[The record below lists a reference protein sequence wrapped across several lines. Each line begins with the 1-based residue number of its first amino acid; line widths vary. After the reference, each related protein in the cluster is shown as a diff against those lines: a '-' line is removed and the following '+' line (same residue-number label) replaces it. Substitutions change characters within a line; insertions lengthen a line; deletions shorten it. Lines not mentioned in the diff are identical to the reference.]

1 MRELPWPF
9 MHSDSRSLRFG
20 GLINATN
27 GSAVAVADAFH
38 RSRSFS
44 YFLIY
49 LALSLL
55 FAFLLAGAYHVTA
68 IGAFERQKTE
78 EKEALLKLANVFVST
93 YTEVRTADMPI
104 PATFTKQTVH
114 RFASERTAEQQTSL
128 IWVGLPKR
136 EITTAPLDQAMT
148 SAMTALSDNPREG
161 PVARMIVVNGK
172 RIFRSIYPS
181 LATHEACIEC
191 HNKVQ
196 ERKIAEGQPPWRLG
210 DMMGAFVLDVSMDD
224 FLDARQRDAFLL
236 GSATFLVCLGL
247 GLVFFWQN
255 ARRVTIETENRI
267 FVRIAEAIEDIA
279 DGLAIFDPR
288 GRMLL
293 ANKAYRRQNGGEG
306 LAFSDPLLKTSW
318 EKRTPQ
324 GNWIKVDETRTAS
337 GISVCLET
345 DITALKERETELLS
359 AMVAAEAAGKARSNF
374 LAMMSHE
381 LRTPLNAIIGFSE
394 VMRDELYGPLDIR
407 YREYA
412 SDINLSG
419 RHLLEIIGDILD
431 LSKID
436 AGRMEIQIEDV
447 DVDDAVLDCVRL
459 VKEQACAKGIAIAV
473 NAADRTFAVDGLRF
487 RQIVLNLLTNAVK
500 FTPRGGRVAIEVADG
515 EGGELCLTVADTG
528 IGISKEDIP
537 RVLQPFVQVGN
548 ILVRHSG
555 GTGLGLPLCKALVEL
570 HHGSF
575 HIESGVGEGTTVTI
589 RLPQLQGGNRLG
601 LSNQDR
607 AHPDAA

>member
-1 MRELPWPF
+1 MREQLWPS
-9 MHSDSRSLRFG
+9 MYSDSRILSFG
-20 GLINATN
+20 RLIDAPN
-27 GSAVAVADAFH
+27 GSPVAAVDASH
-38 RSRSFS
+38 HSRSFS
-44 YFLIY
+44 YFLVY

-68 IGAFERQKTE
+68 ISAFERQKAE
-78 EKEALLKLANVFVST
+78 EKEALLKLANIFVST
-93 YTEVRTADMPI
+93 YAEMRTADMPI
-104 PATFTKQTVH
+104 PATFTKRTVH
-114 RFASERTAEQQTSL
+114 RFAAERAAEKQTSMN
-128 IWVGLPKR
+128 WVGLPGR
-136 EITTAPLDQAMT
+136 EITTAPLDPAMAG
-148 SAMTALSDNPREG
+148 AMLALSGNPQEG
-161 PVARMIVVNGK
+161 PIARMIVVNGK

-191 HNKVQ
+191 HNEVQ
-196 ERKIAEGQPPWRLG
+196 EKKIADGQPPWRLG

-224 FLDARQRDAFLL
+224 FLDARQRDAVLL
-236 GSATFLVCLGL
+236 GGATFLVCLGL

-255 ARRVTIETENRI
+255 ARRVTIETENRV
-267 FVRIAEAIEDIA
+267 FVRIAEAIEDIG

-288 GRMLL
+288 GRLLL
-293 ANKAYRRQNGGEG
+293 ANKAYRRRNGGEG

-318 EKRTPQ
+318 DKRTPQ
-324 GNWIKVDETRTAS
+324 GNWIKVDETKTIS

-345 DITALKERETELLS
+345 DITALKERESELLS
-359 AMVAAEAAGKARSNF
+359 AMVTAEAAGKARSNF

-394 VMRDELYGPLDIR
+394 VMRDELYGPLDVR

-436 AGRMEIQIEDV
+436 AGRMDMQIEDV
-447 DVDDAVLDCVRL
+447 EIDEAVFDCVRL
-459 VKEQACAKGIAIAV
+459 VKEQANAKDIALEV
-473 NAADRTFAVDGLRF
+473 NVASLTYAVDGLRF
-487 RQIVLNLLTNAVK
+487 KQILLNLLTNAVK
-500 FTPRGGRVAIEVADG
+500 FTPRGGRITIDVSGG
-515 EGGELCLTVADTG
+515 EGADLCLTVADTG

-548 ILVRHSG
+548 ILVRQSG
-555 GTGLGLPLCKALVEL
+555 GTGLGLPLSKALVEL

-575 HIESGVGEGTTVTI
+575 KIESGAGQGTTVTI
-589 RLPQLQGGNRLG
+589 RLPQLRGGNGMR
-601 LSNQDR
+601 LSNEGR